1 MRLRPCKA
9 LARARSAEGA
19 CDGVCE
25 GASASARGPA
35 TRCGLAA
42 RLAGLLA
49 LGLVICCGG
58 CSGPI
63 LSFKAEEPTAAPE
76 PLVTGSIPRRPASF
90 GRDLDGEDWRRA
102 HAALSVAL
110 DPQGNG
116 RPVKWENPE
125 TAMRGAINPT
135 GLPYVAGDEICRDFL
150 ATVVGGANSRFV
162 RGTGCKPSGGE
173 WELKRLRAS
182 GNAKS

>member
-9 LARARSAEGA
+9 LGKAVARTLSDR
-19 CDGVCE
+19 E
-25 GASASARGPA
+25 GASTRGPA
-35 TRCGLAA
+35 TRHGVAGRIAGLVTLGLAA
-42 RLAGLLA
+42 LS
-49 LGLVICCGG
+49 CGG

-63 LSFKAEEPTAAPE
+63 LSFKAEEAPAAPE
-76 PLVTGSIPRRPASF
+76 PLVTGSIPKRPASF

-182 GNAKS
+182 NADAKS

>member
-1 MRLRPCKA
+1 MRLRPCKV
-9 LARARSAEGA
+9 LARSRPLGGDADST
-19 CDGVCE
+19 
-25 GASASARGPA
+25 RGPPIRSGLG
-35 TRCGLAA
+35 TRIAGLLTLGLAA
-42 RLAGLLA
+42 LS
-49 LGLVICCGG
+49 CGG

-63 LSFKAEEPTAAPE
+63 LSFKAEEAPAAPE
-76 PLVTGSIPRRPASF
+76 PLVTGSIPKRPASF

-182 GNAKS
+182 NADAKS

>member
-9 LARARSAEGA
+9 LARARFAER
-19 CDGVCE
+19 
-25 GASASARGPA
+25 ASGSAREPA
-35 TRCGLAA
+35 PRHGGAA

-49 LGLVICCGG
+49 LGLVISCGG

-63 LSFKAEEPTAAPE
+63 LSFKAEEPPVAPE
-76 PLVTGSIPRRPASF
+76 PLVTGSIPKRPASF

-125 TAMRGAINPT
+125 TAMRGAVNPT

>member
-9 LARARSAEGA
+9 LGLARARALPAEGEA
-19 CDGVCE
+19 G
-25 GASASARGPA
+25 SMRGPA
-35 TRCGLAA
+35 IRHGFAGRIAGLLTLGLAA
-42 RLAGLLA
+42 
-49 LGLVICCGG
+49 ISCGA

-63 LSFKAEEPTAAPE
+63 LSFKTEEAPAAPE
-76 PLVTGSIPRRPASF
+76 PLVTGSIPKRPVSF

-150 ATVVGGANSRFV
+150 ATVVGSANNRFV

-173 WELKRLRAS
+173 WELKRLRTS
-182 GNAKS
+182 SNARS

>member
-1 MRLRPCKA
+1 MRLRPCKALGKA
-9 LARARSAEGA
+9 LARARSAE
-19 CDGVCE
+19 
-25 GASASARGPA
+25 PA
-35 TRCGLAA
+35 MAALRIAPRIVSRAVSLLAA
-42 RLAGLLA
+42 SVAVA
-49 LGLVICCGG
+49 ACGA

-63 LSFKAEEPTAAPE
+63 LSFTAKEAPVAPE
-76 PLVTGSIPRRPASF
+76 PLVTGSIPKRPTSF

-125 TAMRGAINPT
+125 TAMRGSVNPT

-150 ATVVGGANSRFV
+150 ATVVGGATSRFV

-173 WELKRLRAS
+173 WELKRLRS
-182 GNAKS
+182 AKS

>member
-1 MRLRPCKA
+1 MRLRLCKVPRKVQPA
-9 LARARSAEGA
+9 AHASRSVSGIAGRLLTA
-19 CDGVCE
+19 
-25 GASASARGPA
+25 
-35 TRCGLAA
+35 GLAT
-42 RLAGLLA
+42 A
-49 LGLVICCGG
+49 LSAACVG

-63 LSFKAEEPTAAPE
+63 LSFRAEEAPTAPE
-76 PLVTGSIPRRPASF
+76 PLVTGSIPKRPASF
-90 GRDLDGEDWRRA
+90 GGDLDTEDWRRA

-125 TAMRGAINPT
+125 TAMRGSVNPT

-150 ATVVGGANSRFV
+150 ASVVGGAASGVKSRFV

-173 WELKRLRAS
+173 WELKRLRS
-182 GNAKS
+182 AKS

>member
-1 MRLRPCKA
+1 MRLRPCKDLGEA
-9 LARARSAEGA
+9 LARALPAVGA
-19 CDGVCE
+19 PGPT
-25 GASASARGPA
+25 RGPA
-35 TRCGLAA
+35 IRHGLAG
-42 RLAGLLA
+42 RIAGLLT
-49 LGLVICCGG
+49 LGLAVFSCSA

-63 LSFKAEEPTAAPE
+63 LSFKAEEAPAAPE
-76 PLVTGSIPRRPASF
+76 PLVTGSIPKRPASF

-150 ATVVGGANSRFV
+150 ATVVGGASSRFV
-162 RGTGCKPSGGE
+162 RGTGCKLSGGE
-173 WELKRLRAS
+173 WELKRLRGS
-182 GNAKS
+182 GAAKS

>member
-1 MRLRPCKA
+1 MRLRLCKVPRKVQ
-9 LARARSAEGA
+9 LAVPASRSVSGI
-19 CDGVCE
+19 
-25 GASASARGPA
+25 
-35 TRCGLAA
+35 AA
-42 RLAGLLA
+42 RLLTAGLATA
-49 LGLVICCGG
+49 LSAACVG

-63 LSFKAEEPTAAPE
+63 LSFRAEEAPTAPE
-76 PLVTGSIPRRPASF
+76 PLVTGSIPKRPASF
-90 GRDLDGEDWRRA
+90 GGDLDTEDWRRA

-125 TAMRGAINPT
+125 TAMRGSVNPT

-150 ATVVGGANSRFV
+150 ASVVGGANSSAKGGVKSRFV

-173 WELKRLRAS
+173 WELKRLRS
-182 GNAKS
+182 AKS

>member
-1 MRLRPCKA
+1 MRLRLCKVPRKVQPA
-9 LARARSAEGA
+9 APASRSVSGI
-19 CDGVCE
+19 
-25 GASASARGPA
+25 
-35 TRCGLAA
+35 AA
-42 RLAGLLA
+42 RLLTAGLATA
-49 LGLVICCGG
+49 LSAACVG

-63 LSFKAEEPTAAPE
+63 LSFRTEEAPTAPE
-76 PLVTGSIPRRPASF
+76 PLVTGSIPKRPASF
-90 GRDLDGEDWRRA
+90 GGDLDTEDWRRA

-125 TAMRGAINPT
+125 TAMRGSVNPT

-150 ATVVGGANSRFV
+150 ASVVGGANSSAKGGVKSRFV

-173 WELKRLRAS
+173 WELKRLRS
-182 GNAKS
+182 AKS